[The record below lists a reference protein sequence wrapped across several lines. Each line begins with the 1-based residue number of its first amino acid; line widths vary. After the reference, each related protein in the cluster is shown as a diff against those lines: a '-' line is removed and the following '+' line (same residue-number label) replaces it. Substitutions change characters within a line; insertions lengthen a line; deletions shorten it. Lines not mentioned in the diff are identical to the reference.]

1 MNPAMNL
8 AVQPVT
14 EDDIADFLAN
24 QPDFFERH
32 AELLASVQ
40 LFSGHGDR
48 AISLQERQ
56 ASLLRE
62 KIKAL
67 ETRVLEMV
75 GHGQDNLVIAGRMQS
90 WTRRLL
96 QTAQARD
103 LPGAIVE
110 GLASEFQIPQAA
122 IRLWGV
128 DAAHGG
134 EDFAQAV
141 SDDVQRFAASLT
153 TPYCGVNTG
162 FEAARWLPHAGQAQS
177 LALIALRA
185 SLDAPMSGLLV
196 LASPDAQRFH
206 SGMGTEFL
214 ERLGEL
220 AGAALSRLQLPVA
233 LPAAEPAE
241 TPA

>member
-1 MNPAMNL
+1 MNPAPNSAL
-8 AVQPVT
+8 LSVT
-14 EDDIADFLAN
+14 EDDIAGFLAS
-24 QPDFFERH
+24 QPEFFERH

-40 LFSGHGDR
+40 LSSGYGDR

-67 ETRVLEMV
+67 ETRVAEMIS
-75 GHGQDNLVIAGRMQS
+75 HGQDNLVIDGKMQS

-96 QTAQARD
+96 QTAQACD
-103 LPGAIVE
+103 LPDSIAQ
-110 GLASEFQIPQAA
+110 GLADEFQIPQAA

-128 DAAHGG
+128 DEGHAG
-134 EDFAQAV
+134 EAFAQEV
-141 SDDVQRFAASLT
+141 SDEVQRFAASLGV
-153 TPYCGVNTG
+153 PYCGANAG
-162 FEAARWLPHAGQAQS
+162 FEAARWLPHPAQAQS
-177 LALIALRA
+177 LAMIPLRA
-185 SLDAPMSGLLV
+185 DLDAPVSGLLV

-220 AGAALSRLQLPVA
+220 AGAALSRLQAPVA
-233 LPAAEPAE
+233 LQSAEHVG
-241 TPA
+241 